1 MPKSQIP
8 SQNIC
13 FRTLISG
20 KQKNT
25 KPHQSSTDGDDDR
38 QPDDD
43 SNTDIDDQDGAGHD
57 WFTDDDDKDE
67 DHVPSSGSEEEDADA
82 YMSDVNENQGG
93 NWSSAVNKFQY
104 HFLIKKVLGVVD
116 AKTLTI
122 IFYNLKILRYSNE
135 TFYTDCQR
143 KLYVA
148 NGNDL
153 V

>member
-25 KPHQSSTDGDDDR
+25 KPHQSSTDGDDDS

-122 IFYNLKILRYSNE
+122 FFYNLKILRYSNE